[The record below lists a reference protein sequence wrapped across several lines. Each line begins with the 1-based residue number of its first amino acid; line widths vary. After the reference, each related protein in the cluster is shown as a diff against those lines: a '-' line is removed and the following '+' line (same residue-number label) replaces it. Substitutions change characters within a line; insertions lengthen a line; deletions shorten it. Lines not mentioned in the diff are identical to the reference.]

1 MTARSLVLCGD
12 ALEQLRRLPDES
24 IAAIVTDPPYGL
36 SKQPDAI
43 AMLEAWLAFER
54 HTHGGAGFMGC
65 KWDSF
70 VPGPETWR
78 ECLRVLKPGG
88 WLAAF
93 AHARTVDLMALAI
106 RIARFE
112 IRDQVQWLYGSGT
125 PKTADR
131 KKIPPGTGTALSPG
145 HEPIVLARKPWKGS
159 IRACVEA
166 GGVGVLAID
175 DWRTGKARVGWGGGA
190 GGGGTWN
197 ETNCGLCKPGE
208 PRPVIGRWPKNV
220 VFDPEAGALLDEQ
233 TGSTPGQRGR
243 ARTDGAED
251 TRRVYKPGRAC
262 RSDAPEPR
270 RDSGG
275 PSRYFYCAKCST
287 NEREAGLEGIP
298 CDACGGLAILPA
310 LGPCT
315 ACEGSGERFPL
326 RTAGELTG
334 GRVEGSAGLGNAR
347 AGAGRSSKGRRNP
360 HPTVKPLALMRWL
373 VGLVTPFGGLVLDPF
388 CGSGSTGC
396 AATQLGRPFLGIDEA
411 AEHVALSNAR
421 IAHWSQRPVEK

>member
-1 MTARSLVLCGD
+1 MTTPALVLCGD

-24 IAAIVTDPPYGL
+24 VASIVTDPPYGL

-43 AMLEAWLAFER
+43 AMLRAWLEFKD
-54 HTHGGAGFMGC
+54 HDHGGAGFMGC

-70 VPGPETWR
+70 VPGPVIWR

-93 AHARTVDLMALAI
+93 AHARTVDLMTLAI

-145 HEPIVLARKPWKGS
+145 HEPIVLARKSWKGS

-175 DWRTGKARVGWGGGA
+175 DWRTGESKRVPSSTSTTGLHGWGTGSADNSG
-190 GGGGTWN
+190 
-197 ETNCGLCKPGE
+197 KDPD
-208 PRPVIGRWPKNV
+208 VGRWPKNV

-233 TGSTPGQRGR
+233 TGATPGQQGR
-243 ARTDGAED
+243 ALQDRRPQGNHVYGARNCFTEN
-251 TRRVYKPGRAC
+251 
-262 RSDAPEPR
+262 PEPR

-275 PSRYFYCAKCST
+275 PSRYFYCAKTATS
-287 NEREAGLEGIP
+287 EREAGLEGIP

-326 RTAGELTG
+326 RTADELTG
-334 GRVEGSAGLGNAR
+334 GRVEGSAGLSNAR

-373 VGLVTPFGGLVLDPF
+373 VGLTTPFGGLVLDPF

-396 AATQLGRPFLGIDEA
+396 ASAQLGRPFLGIDEA
-411 AEHVALSNAR
+411 PEHVALAQAR